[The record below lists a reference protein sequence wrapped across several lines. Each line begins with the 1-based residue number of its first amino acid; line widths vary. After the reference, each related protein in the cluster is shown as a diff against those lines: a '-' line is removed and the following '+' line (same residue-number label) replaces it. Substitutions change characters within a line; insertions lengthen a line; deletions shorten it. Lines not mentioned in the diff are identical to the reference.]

1 LGIAEAFERECD
13 WVLGDCVYQPI
24 KQGVA
29 GMQLLGGEKH
39 LQCAG
44 LTNDPRKA
52 LGASPAGDET
62 EGSAAMS
69 KDSVWARDSVTACER
84 QVESTAHAVALNGGD
99 RRSREVGNG
108 IHQALSHVRE
118 LERFSAV
125 EFDDLVEIGPRG
137 EELRATCDDE
147 LGVTLVSKIFD
158 RIGQCGYAGAG
169 EAVGLVG
176 REETQNGDV
185 AVRLNFVQILLI
197 FDGQAQ

>member
-1 LGIAEAFERECD
+1 MAAI
-13 WVLGDCVYQPI
+13 V
-24 KQGVA
+24 
-29 GMQLLGGEKH
+29 
-39 LQCAG
+39 
-44 LTNDPRKA
+44 
-52 LGASPAGDET
+52 GA
-62 EGSAAMS
+62 
-69 KDSVWARDSVTACER
+69 
-84 QVESTAHAVALNGGD
+84 
-99 RRSREVGNG
+99 REVGNG

-147 LGVTLVSKIFD
+147 LGVTRVCKIFD
-158 RIGQCGYAGAG
+158 RFGQCGYAGAG